1 MTLSKRAG
9 STAILLALGATVAT
23 ADVTPEEIWQNWQD
37 EAALMGQTW
46 TAANVAR
53 DGDTLVVEGVEIR
66 GSDPA
71 VSVVGTIGEINFAD
85 NGDGTVEITMSD
97 SYDIAF
103 SAPAAAGV
111 EGAKP
116 TAATLTIAQPGLVVT
131 ASGTA
136 AATSYEFE
144 GPSFAITLTSLEG
157 TDVAATA
164 EATMADISGSY
175 LVEGEGEVF
184 AIAMDLAAATAS
196 VNFAVKDASTG
207 SDMTLAL
214 QMADTESA
222 VTANILGDAMMQDL
236 SAALKAGFSVDM
248 GFGYGQTSYDV
259 KVIEA
264 GQPTTIKGGAT
275 GGEMTFGM
283 NGTRMEYAS
292 SGKGINLA
300 MSSPDI
306 PFPEVKLSY
315 AESAFRFLMPVAK
328 SDTPADFAMLAKIV
342 DLAISDDIWAMIDP
356 GAALP
361 HNPAT
366 LVIDSKGTA
375 TITSDMMN
383 DTEMAI
389 IGEAPPGLLNSFD
402 LTELHAKIL
411 GAELTG
417 KGSFTFDNADMT
429 TFDGMP
435 APTGSL
441 ELALIGGNALL
452 DKLVGMGLLSEDDAM
467 GARMGVAMLANSDP
481 ASDTLTT
488 LLEFKDKGFFANG
501 QQLQ

>member
-1 MTLSKRAG
+1 
-9 STAILLALGATVAT
+9 
-23 ADVTPEEIWQNWQD
+23 
-37 EAALMGQTW
+37 
-46 TAANVAR
+46 
-53 DGDTLVVEGVEIR
+53 
-66 GSDPA
+66 
-71 VSVVGTIGEINFAD
+71 
-85 NGDGTVEITMSD
+85 
-97 SYDIAF
+97 
-103 SAPAAAGV
+103 
-111 EGAKP
+111 
-116 TAATLTIAQPGLVVT
+116 
-131 ASGTA
+131 
-136 AATSYEFE
+136 
-144 GPSFAITLTSLEG
+144 
-157 TDVAATA
+157 
-164 EATMADISGSY
+164 
-175 LVEGEGEVF
+175 
-184 AIAMDLAAATAS
+184 
-196 VNFAVKDASTG
+196 
-207 SDMTLAL
+207 
-214 QMADTESA
+214 
-222 VTANILGDAMMQDL
+222 
-236 SAALKAGFSVDM
+236 
-248 GFGYGQTSYDV
+248 
-259 KVIEA
+259 
-264 GQPTTIKGGAT
+264 
-275 GGEMTFGM
+275 
-283 NGTRMEYAS
+283 
-292 SGKGINLA
+292 
-300 MSSPDI
+300 
-306 PFPEVKLSY
+306 
-315 AESAFRFLMPVAK
+315 
-328 SDTPADFAMLAKIV
+328 
-342 DLAISDDIWAMIDP
+342 MIDP

-361 HNPAT
+361 HDPAT